1 MIPYVI
7 LLLLIKLSE
16 PVLIIVLVLLSHC
29 ESEVPVLSQVFLL
42 SAFPYRSEVLG
53 GLEHEASLLLSEL
66 SILSERVEAYDILA
80 VFGEEGLLLD
90 WLPLALLNNIE
101 LPVLLLF
108 FLDLLLV
115 LIPLLLRFILLF

>member
-1 MIPYVI
+1 
-7 LLLLIKLSE
+7 
-16 PVLIIVLVLLSHC
+16 
-29 ESEVPVLSQVFLL
+29 LL

-53 GLEHEASLLLSEL
+53 SLEHEASLLLSEL
-66 SILSERVEAYDILA
+66 SVLSERVEAYDILA

-90 WLPLALLNNIE
+90 WLPLALLNNVE

>member
-1 MIPYVI
+1 
-7 LLLLIKLSE
+7 
-16 PVLIIVLVLLSHC
+16 
-29 ESEVPVLSQVFLL
+29 LL

-53 GLEHEASLLLSEL
+53 SLEHEASLLLREL
-66 SILSERVEAYDILA
+66 SILSESVEADDILA

-90 WLPLALLNNIE
+90 GRPLALLNNVE
-101 LPVLLLF
+101 LSVLLLF